1 VKADVKLYLT
11 CNAPTYRIRDIR
23 GQMAKI
29 GVWEA
34 NNGPPEPLSWPRIW
48 LPLKLSPPKG
58 EKTCPD
64 DSSIITQ
71 KFTPIRV
78 TVAEISGAVQK
89 VTQKERITAFVGYNN
104 VLIRHYYYWRIVT
117 FLIIAYL
124 LTYLFIK
131 AAFEA
136 V

>member
-1 VKADVKLYLT
+1 
-11 CNAPTYRIRDIR
+11 
-23 GQMAKI
+23 
-29 GVWEA
+29 
-34 NNGPPEPLSWPRIW
+34 
-48 LPLKLSPPKG
+48 
-58 EKTCPD
+58 
-64 DSSIITQ
+64 
-71 KFTPIRV
+71 
-78 TVAEISGAVQK
+78 

-136 V
+136 VYLSRLLSKQFSVLADATQVGTEFYVLTTLLMK